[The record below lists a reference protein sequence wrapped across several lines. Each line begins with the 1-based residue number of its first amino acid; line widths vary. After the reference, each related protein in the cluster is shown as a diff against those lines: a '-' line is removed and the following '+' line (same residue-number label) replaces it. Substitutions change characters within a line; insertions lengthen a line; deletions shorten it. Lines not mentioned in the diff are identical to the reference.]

1 MNERVSIPASQVVE
15 PRASVSER
23 VETSGQLDHLRYG
36 RLRYHR
42 DAIPFLMGMKQ
53 TKLVKPKPVSK
64 REVSVDTRTPSG
76 RRTLPY

>member
-1 MNERVSIPASQVVE
+1 
-15 PRASVSER
+15 
-23 VETSGQLDHLRYG
+23 
-36 RLRYHR
+36 
-42 DAIPFLMGMKQ
+42 MGMKQ

>member
-1 MNERVSIPASQVVE
+1 M
-15 PRASVSER
+15 
-23 VETSGQLDHLRYG
+23 
-36 RLRYHR
+36 YHR
-42 DAIPFLMGMKQ
+42 YAIQVLFSMKQ